1 MRLGIIL
8 IPLACAQLSSNYII
22 FIFPQDVLCSK
33 IVRVKTI
40 NLIIMNELSNC
51 LYHQAYSVHG
61 LIGEK
66 FLPLVYALL
75 PNKKKSSY
83 NELFNQIKGRV
94 SSEPEFIILDFEKG
108 AISSLENTFLEAE
121 IQLCFFHFAQSMM
134 RTVQNKFR

>member
-1 MRLGIIL
+1 M
-8 IPLACAQLSSNYII
+8 
-22 FIFPQDVLCSK
+22 
-33 IVRVKTI
+33 
-40 NLIIMNELSNC
+40 
-51 LYHQAYSVHG
+51 HG